1 MQRGRDDRRP
11 DQPPL
16 GCNVQ
21 QSGYPEHAPSRQE
34 DRHNSNLLR
43 YKMHIKHKNN
53 IQNIY
58 FLLLGQTPLE
68 MANAFETP
76 NQEII
81 EALKVFG

>member
-1 MQRGRDDRRP
+1 M
-11 DQPPL
+11 
-16 GCNVQ
+16 
-21 QSGYPEHAPSRQE
+21 
-34 DRHNSNLLR
+34 
-43 YKMHIKHKNN
+43 IKKKFLINKILIKEWNGWKKKGKNN